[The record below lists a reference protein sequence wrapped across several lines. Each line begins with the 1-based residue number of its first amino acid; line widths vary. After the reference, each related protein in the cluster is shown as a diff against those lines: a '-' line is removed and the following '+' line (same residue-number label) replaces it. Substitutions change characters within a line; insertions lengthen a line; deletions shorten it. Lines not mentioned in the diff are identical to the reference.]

1 MLGARPP
8 GPLCPSS
15 QLPLLFS
22 LSPYAPSPA
31 SHPSLSP
38 LPSSSLPPPLPTSQF
53 PEKGSVFD
61 YYVDEAQC
69 VMAPW
74 EDKVAK
80 FTYTPDDFSGMFVN
94 TVETTRLTYFLDS
107 LVKNK
112 HHVMFVGNTGTGKS
126 AIMLNKVSIGT
137 LPQRTASTASC
148 TR

>member
-1 MLGARPP
+1 MELVLGARPP
-8 GPLCPSS
+8 GSLCPSS
-15 QLPLLFS
+15 QLS
-22 LSPYAPSPA
+22 LSSSHFLPA
-31 SHPSLSP
+31 
-38 LPSSSLPPPLPTSQF
+38 QF

-137 LPQRTASTASC
+137 LPQRTVCTASC